1 VLLAGVAAAAVVGFV
16 VFVIPQLTGIGGTLT
31 RLRSG
36 SPWWL
41 ALGVGL
47 EAVSLVAY
55 AVLFQAVFS
64 CDDARI
70 GWRASFQITFAGDA
84 ANKLFATAG
93 AGGVALTVWALR
105 ASGLRS
111 ETVARRMVCLEVLLY
126 AVYMGS
132 LVIAGLG
139 LALGLFAGRSPVAL
153 TVVPAAF
160 AAVAIAIALS
170 TVHLAG
176 RWERWLQARAGHA
189 TSRAARWWTRA
200 ARFPRAL
207 GDGLRTAGQV
217 VRVRRAAPV
226 AALAYWAFDIA
237 TLWASFRAFGHA
249 PNGAVIVLGYFV
261 GTLANTLPLPGGI
274 GGVEGGMIGAFLGFG
289 VDGSLA
295 VVAVLAYRAI
305 SYWLPTLPGAV
316 AYLRLRHT
324 VSDWR
329 AAEGQPTTA
338 DITS

>member
-1 VLLAGVAAAAVVGFV
+1 
-16 VFVIPQLTGIGGTLT
+16 
-31 RLRSG
+31 
-36 SPWWL
+36 
-41 ALGVGL
+41 
-47 EAVSLVAY
+47 
-55 AVLFQAVFS
+55 
-64 CDDARI
+64 
-70 GWRASFQITFAGDA
+70 
-84 ANKLFATAG
+84 
-93 AGGVALTVWALR
+93 
-105 ASGLRS
+105 
-111 ETVARRMVCLEVLLY
+111 M
-126 AVYMGS
+126 
-132 LVIAGLG
+132 IAGLG
-139 LALGLFAGRSPVAL
+139 LALGLFAGRSPVGL

-160 AAVAIAIALS
+160 GAVAIAIALS

-200 ARFPRAL
+200 AGFPRAL

-249 PNGAVIVLGYFV
+249 PTGAVIVLGYFV
-261 GTLANTLPLPGGI
+261 GTLANVLPLPGGI

-329 AAEGQPTTA
+329 AAEGQSTTA